1 MRFML
6 LAMLLLTLA
15 IPARAAVIQGKVYSW
30 ETLDVL
36 KNAVVEIN
44 TTPPQRYVAVDGS
57 YSFTVPPG
65 VYSIKA
71 YYMKNGKI
79 QLETKEIVS
88 IDTEGKFVLDL
99 ILFPPLP
106 QIETPVEPEFYLVDE
121 GSNYFMYA
129 IPLILILVVV
139 TGIYIYRK
147 RTAETAESKPEAEE
161 PLPEELNEVLEEIKK
176 VGGRITQKELRK
188 RLGYSEAKMSLII
201 ADLERRGVI
210 EKVKK
215 GRGNIIFLK

>member
-1 MRFML
+1 MRFVL
-6 LAMLLLTLA
+6 IVLLLL
-15 IPARAAVIQGKVYSW
+15 IFPADAAVIQGKVYSW
-30 ETLDVL
+30 ETLDIL

-44 TTPPQRYVAVDGS
+44 TTPPQRYVAADGS
-57 YSFTVPPG
+57 YSFTVTPG
-65 VYSIKA
+65 IYSIKA

-79 QLETKEIVS
+79 QLEAEEIVS
-88 IDTEGKFVLDL
+88 IDTEGEFVLDL

-121 GSNYFMYA
+121 GTNYFMYA
-129 IPLILILVVV
+129 IPFILALIVVAV
-139 TGIYIYRK
+139 VYLYK
-147 RTAETAESKPEAEE
+147 RRTVQFEGEEAE

-201 ADLERRGVI
+201 ADLERRGII

>member
-1 MRFML
+1 MRFLL
-6 LAMLLLTLA
+6 LAMILLV
-15 IPARAAVIQGKVYSW
+15 IPADAAVIQGKVYSW
-30 ETLDVL
+30 ETLDIL

-44 TTPPQRYVAVDGS
+44 TTPPQRYVAADGS

-65 VYSIKA
+65 VYTIKA

-79 QLETKEIVS
+79 QLEDEEVIS
-88 IDTEGKFVLDL
+88 IDTEGEFVLDL

-121 GSNYFMYA
+121 GPNYYVYA
-129 IPLILILVVV
+129 VPFILVLAVIV
-139 TGIYIYRK
+139 GVYVYRRK
-147 RTAETAESKPEAEE
+147 TSAEAVHPDSEE

-188 RLGYSEAKMSLII
+188 RLGYSEAKMSLIL
-201 ADLERRGVI
+201 ADLERRGAI

>member
-1 MRFML
+1 MRFLL
-6 LAMLLLTLA
+6 LAMLLLM
-15 IPARAAVIQGKVYSW
+15 IPADAAVIQGKVYSW
-30 ETLDVL
+30 ETLDIL

-44 TTPPQRYVAVDGS
+44 TTPPQRYVAADGS

-79 QLETKEIVS
+79 QLEAEEIVS
-88 IDTEGKFVLDL
+88 IDTEGEFVLDL
-99 ILFPPLP
+99 ILFPFIP

-121 GSNYFMYA
+121 GPNYYLYTVPFILA
-129 IPLILILVVV
+129 LLIV
-139 TGIYIYRK
+139 TGAYLYRR
-147 RTAETAESKPEAEE
+147 RTAEAGTIQPETEE
-161 PLPEELNEVLEEIKK
+161 PLPEELNEVLDEIRK

>member
-1 MRFML
+1 MRFLL
-6 LAMLLLTLA
+6 LAMLLLM
-15 IPARAAVIQGKVYSW
+15 IPADAAVIQGKVYSW
-30 ETLDVL
+30 ETLDIL

-44 TTPPQRYVAVDGS
+44 TTPPQRYVAADGS

-71 YYMKNGKI
+71 YYMKNGRI
-79 QLETKEIVS
+79 QLETEEIVS
-88 IDTEGKFVLDL
+88 IDTEGEFVLDL

-121 GSNYFMYA
+121 GPNYFMYTIPFILA
-129 IPLILILVVV
+129 IIVVAAA
-139 TGIYIYRK
+139 YLYRIK
-147 RTAETAESKPEAEE
+147 TSETVETIPPDTEE
-161 PLPEELNEVLEEIKK
+161 PLPEELNEVLEEIRK
-176 VGGRITQKELRK
+176 VGGRITQKELRR

>member
-1 MRFML
+1 MRFLL
-6 LAMLLLTLA
+6 LAMLLLV
-15 IPARAAVIQGKVYSW
+15 IPADAAIIQGKVYSW
-30 ETLDVL
+30 ETLDIL

-44 TTPPQRYVAVDGS
+44 TTPPQRYVAADGS

-71 YYMKNGKI
+71 YYMKNGRI
-79 QLETKEIVS
+79 QLETEEIVS
-88 IDTEGKFVLDL
+88 IDTEGEFVLDL

-121 GSNYFMYA
+121 GPNYYLYA
-129 IPLILILVVV
+129 VPLILALIVIAAAYFYRRKIK
-139 TGIYIYRK
+139 TGIVQP
-147 RTAETAESKPEAEE
+147 ETEE

>member
-1 MRFML
+1 MRFLL

-15 IPARAAVIQGKVYSW
+15 IPADAAVIQGKVYSW
-30 ETLDVL
+30 ETLDIL

-65 VYSIKA
+65 VYSIRA

-79 QLETKEIVS
+79 QLETEEVVS
-88 IDTEGKFVLDL
+88 IDTEGEFVLDL

-106 QIETPVEPEFYLVDE
+106 QIETPVEPEFYLVDG
-121 GSNYFMYA
+121 GSNYFVYA
-129 IPLILILVVV
+129 IPLVLAIIVVAAA
-139 TGIYIYRK
+139 YIYRRK
-147 RTAETAESKPEAEE
+147 TAEIVQPEAEE